1 MTRFD
6 IDPSKTDSFVSV
18 ESVDHEKVQEQSHEH
33 ITSKTPCESHGSGTP
48 FIDRELRTARGQ
60 ETIRILSAALND
72 LVDENK
78 CTKCTVENLM
88 PLLEGHLKELKLAK
102 QNGEWSKEDRK
113 TLKTEFKSL
122 FKPAKKSL
130 KNILKGN

>member
-6 IDPSKTDSFVSV
+6 IDSSKVDSYVSV
-18 ESVDHEKVQEQSHEH
+18 ESIDHEKAQEQTQEH
-33 ITSKTPCESHGSGTP
+33 VTSKTPCETHGSGTP
-48 FIDRELRTARGQ
+48 FIDRNLRTARGQ
-60 ETIRILSAALND
+60 EAIRILSTALTD

-78 CTKCTVENLM
+78 CTKCTVENLV
-88 PLLEGHLKELKLAK
+88 PLLEGHLKDLKLAK
-102 QNGEWSKEDRK
+102 QNGEWSKEDKK
-113 TLKTEFKSL
+113 TLKAEFKSL